1 MSLML
6 TIENNSEISC
16 TKGMLL
22 PDWVDLHRAEPWCRV
37 GHASVDA
44 HCTRPAAV
52 AQKGELGQG
61 SLPVA
66 GLRLKCI

>member
-44 HCTRPAAV
+44 IVLALLLLLRRENGARD
-52 AQKGELGQG
+52 L
-61 SLPVA
+61 SL
-66 GLRLKCI
+66 